1 VIDVEVTSG
10 PKTGVASS
18 PDTKKSIN
26 CGRPAADVNKG
37 KPLKKMTIVEFLRIK
52 IFDLDNH
59 LIGLEHPT
67 CHHYQDGSG
76 RSDSDPADP
85 VGSFQMRALAAFS
98 VSGHRTVVP

>member
-1 VIDVEVTSG
+1 VIDFEVTSG

-52 IFDLDNH
+52 ICDLDNH
-59 LIGLEHPT
+59 HVGLEHPT
-67 CHHYQDGSG
+67 CHRYLNAFI
-76 RSDSDPADP
+76 RSDSARAHLKR
-85 VGSFQMRALAAFS
+85 GFKMRALAAFS
-98 VSGHRTVVP
+98 VSGRRTVML